1 MPHTTP
7 LTTTIILAAVA
18 LDRQWFGDHGVSES
32 ELTELITQYPD
43 SALCIME
50 GETLH
55 GFATFQI
62 LDHALPTDFVGELSH
77 NTSILFIYQFT
88 TSTNYARA
96 GWWADTALLAA
107 VEERARSLGV
117 REIVEALDARHPYSK
132 EQNPEH
138 DAFGFYAA
146 HGFEQDHSSHL
157 AWQALDGR
165 RVECVVVRKKIY

>member
-7 LTTTIILAAVA
+7 LTTTLIPAAVA

-62 LDHALPTDFVGELSH
+62 LDHALPRDFVGDSTH
-77 NTSILFIYQFT
+77 NLIEML
-88 TSTNYARA
+88 
-96 GWWADTALLAA
+96 
-107 VEERARSLGV
+107 
-117 REIVEALDARHPYSK
+117 
-132 EQNPEH
+132 
-138 DAFGFYAA
+138 
-146 HGFEQDHSSHL
+146 
-157 AWQALDGR
+157 
-165 RVECVVVRKKIY
+165 